1 MGLLHIE
8 NKAVFQKEVLESDKV
23 ALVDFWA
30 PWCGP
35 CRMIGPVIEELAG
48 EYSGKAVIAK
58 INVDDV
64 GDLASEYGV
73 MSIPTL
79 IYFKGGKEVKRLVGS
94 RPKADLVKES
104 RDEISHDEDFECLR
118 DYISKLPSK
127 YRDVLSLM
135 ADGRSEKEIS
145 AKLDIKCGTVK
156 SRSHRARAMLKEIME
171 EDNYEFTS

>member
-1 MGLLHIE
+1 MMSLLHIE
-8 NKAVFQKEVLESDKV
+8 NKEVFQKEVLESDKA

-35 CRMIGPVIEELAG
+35 CKMIGPVIEELAG
-48 EYSGKAVIAK
+48 EYAGKAVIAK

-94 RPKADLVKES
+94 RPKADLVKEL
-104 RDEISHDEDFECLR
+104 E
-118 DYISKLPSK
+118 
-127 YRDVLSLM
+127 
-135 ADGRSEKEIS
+135 A
-145 AKLDIKCGTVK
+145 
-156 SRSHRARAMLKEIME
+156 LK
-171 EDNYEFTS
+171 

>member
-1 MGLLHIE
+1 MTKSLIWIIIQERPPLGWGSEEELVMGLLHIE

-94 RPKADLVKES
+94 RPKADLVKEL
-104 RDEISHDEDFECLR
+104 E
-118 DYISKLPSK
+118 
-127 YRDVLSLM
+127 
-135 ADGRSEKEIS
+135 A
-145 AKLDIKCGTVK
+145 
-156 SRSHRARAMLKEIME
+156 LK
-171 EDNYEFTS
+171 